1 MQSHTNFSA
10 VIITLALTSV
20 IASGAGLAVAESYG
34 GARSEA
40 DERAVWNLWRT
51 HLSSSNNHEAVIA
64 SFQQTLQNAPSN
76 SLFTVARGLCSW
88 HLLQLS
94 KTNEAFQM
102 LEDMTSA
109 KPDTPLNTAGA
120 EMGRRW
126 LTRID
131 RENVRNALGCYY
143 RQQIA
148 YPENLESLK
157 KTPRIRSDALL
168 ALTRSDASERARNG
182 SERVPAPPLT
192 DRWNIRWIYRLTG
205 FQTIK
210 GLDNQHYLLQSDQL
224 KDTSDLKIAL
234 ARPYA
239 DAIKLKP
246 ISAATTASGVQNVRF
261 ETNETKG
268 QKAGIILMSEGTK
281 LENITLVYVGN
292 KIIILSDGDY
302 WMIMP
307 KP

>member
-1 MQSHTNFSA
+1 MQSRINFFA
-10 VIITLALTSV
+10 VILALALTSM
-20 IASGAGLAVAESYG
+20 IASGAGPAGAERG

-40 DERAVWNLWRT
+40 DEKAVWNIWRA
-51 HLSSSNNHEAVIA
+51 HLASSNNHEAVIA
-64 SFQQTLQNAPSN
+64 SFRQTPQNAPGN
-76 SLFTVARGLCSW
+76 SLFAVARGLCAW

-94 KTNEAFQM
+94 KTNEAVQM

-109 KPDTPLNTAGA
+109 KPDSAPNAAGA

-131 RENVRNALGCYY
+131 RENVRRALGGYY
-143 RQQIA
+143 RREIA
-148 YPENLESLK
+148 YPPSLESLK
-157 KTPRIRSDALL
+157 KTP
-168 ALTRSDASERARNG
+168 
-182 SERVPAPPLT
+182 RVPAPPLT
-192 DRWNIRWIYRLTG
+192 DRWNVPWIYSLAG

-210 GLDNQHYLLQSDQL
+210 GLDNQHYLLQSAQL
-224 KDTSDLKIAL
+224 KDASDLKTML

-239 DAIKLKP
+239 DTIKLKP
-246 ISAATTASGVQNVRF
+246 VSVTTTASGVQNVRF
-261 ETNETKG
+261 ETNEIKG
-268 QKAGIILMSEGTK
+268 QKARIILMAEGTK
-281 LENITLVYVGN
+281 SETITLVYVGN